1 MTSLRKHLVTRM
13 LALTIFLLALVG
25 LTVYFACRATLQ
37 KNLDLSLVQ
46 LAKTELASATDTG
59 YIHIHDASP
68 LTIPLEG
75 LPGIE
80 KYAWVIDDSD
90 RLAAHTH
97 NLAGFN
103 PDSALL
109 ESAQVARKHGAHVE
123 TASMIG
129 HEVRAVFYPFEDKG
143 HSYVGV
149 VATPVKVYQQT
160 SNLIG
165 VVVLGSFLFASGL
178 AVLLGFLM
186 SKRITSPLEKLATEV
201 SLIDPASGP
210 YVVNEVQPFE
220 ELKAVADSIATLS
233 SQAHVLLVERSKTID
248 AQRRFLADVSHELRT
263 PISNIQGT
271 IEVLS
276 RRDRTKDELIEGI
289 EIVSAENSRMNR
301 LIQDLLL
308 LAKADVG
315 RFEIESREID
325 LAALALESAAVLRKS
340 CPVGIRLE
348 CNVKGPL
355 VISGDWDRLRQAVDN
370 LVKNALAYAASVVM
384 LDVYVEGDEAVLSV
398 SNDGD
403 KIESKDVEVIFDRFK
418 RLDPSRS
425 RDTGGTGL
433 GLSIVRTIIEGHGG
447 RVHLRND
454 RKVVVFELRLPYR
467 SPIA

>member
-25 LTVYFACRATLQ
+25 FTVYFACRATLQ

-46 LAKTELASATDTG
+46 LARTELASATDTG

-80 KYAWVIDDSD
+80 KYAWVIDDSN

-97 NLAGFN
+97 NLVGFI

-109 ESAQVARKHGAHVE
+109 ASAQVARKHGAYVE

-129 HEVRAVFYPFEDKG
+129 HQVRAVFYPFEDKG

-165 VVVLGSFLFASGL
+165 IVVLASFLFASGL
-178 AVLLGFLM
+178 AVLLGFLL
-186 SKRITSPLEKLATEV
+186 SKRITSPLEKLSTDV
-201 SLIDPASGP
+201 SSIDPASGP
-210 YVVNEVQPFE
+210 FIVSEGQPFE
-220 ELKAVADSIATLS
+220 ELKAVADSIAALS
-233 SQAHVLLVERSKTID
+233 SQAHGLLVERSKTIE

-289 EIVSAENSRMNR
+289 EIVRAENSRMNR

-325 LAALALESAAVLRKS
+325 LAALALESASVLRKS
-340 CPVGIRLE
+340 CPAGIRLE
-348 CNVKGPL
+348 CNVVGPI

-370 LVKNALAYAASVVM
+370 LVKNAIAYAASVVT
-384 LDVYVEGDEAVLSV
+384 LEAHVEGEEAVLCV
-398 SNDGD
+398 CNDGRGID
-403 KIESKDVEVIFDRFK
+403 ANDVEVIFDRFK

-425 RDTGGTGL
+425 RDTGGSGL
-433 GLSIVRTIIEGHGG
+433 GLPIVRTILEGHGG
-447 RVHLRND
+447 TVHLRND
-454 RKVVVFELRLPYR
+454 LKLVVFEIRLPYR
-467 SPIA
+467 PTIV